1 MASFDAPFHNF
12 LGMRFEKRQ
21 TFFEKNVCRFPVSIP
36 RKYWTGAFAGSP
48 RGRVV
53 AGLFIH
59 EKERNNR
66 QWTESYQQAAGRR
79 LQSQRK
85 GKRKRERPP

>member
-1 MASFDAPFHNF
+1 LKNGKLFSKNF
-12 LGMRFEKRQ
+12 
-21 TFFEKNVCRFPVSIP
+21 CRFLIFIP
-36 RKYWTGAFAGSP
+36 RKYWTGVFAGSP

-59 EKERNNR
+59 EKERNDR

-79 LQSQRK
+79 LESERK